1 MRAARREINI
11 FNMSLLDILCGALG
25 AFCFMMLVLFP
36 YWRPGGA
43 ASANVE
49 QEKLMI
55 EKELAELRKTLAN
68 RPDGASALAQ
78 FDQMTQRLQGLQGQ
92 LNKALNDAE
101 ESKKT
106 IKTLEMRN
114 PLTVAIYWDNSQD
127 VDIFL
132 EPQNFGFGGG
142 KKTERVNPN
151 AKQNA
156 NFSDETRT
164 EVTRGPGTE
173 LWVSRDAVAGGE
185 QRLYYKLIATN
196 GVPQPA
202 NISGY
207 FIYGGRFFRL
217 PNASAAQEKTAVFVG
232 TLKNSA
238 DYRITFEAAPA
249 LKESFARQ
257 LEAEKKPPGENK

>member
-55 EKELAELRKTLAN
+55 EKELAELRKTLAS
-68 RPDGASALAQ
+68 RPDGTSALAQ

-101 ESKKT
+101 ATKKT
-106 IKTLEMRN
+106 MKTLEMRN
-114 PLTVAIYWDNSQD
+114 PLTIVMYWDNAQD

-132 EPQNFGFGGG
+132 EPQNFGYGEG
-142 KKTERVNPN
+142 KKSDRMNPN
-151 AKQNA
+151 VKQWS
-156 NFSDETRT
+156 NFSDEVKTD
-164 EVTRGPGTE
+164 VSRGPATE

-185 QRLYYKLIATN
+185 QKLYYKLLASN
-196 GVPQPA
+196 GVTQPV
-202 NISGY
+202 NISAY
-207 FIYGGRFFRL
+207 FIYGGRFIRL
-217 PNASAAQEKTAVFVG
+217 PNATAVQEKTAVFVG
-232 TLKNSA
+232 TLKNSTE
-238 DYRITFEAAPA
+238 YKISFEPAPA
-249 LKESFARQ
+249 LKESYARE
-257 LEAEKKPPGENK
+257 LEANKKPPGENK